1 MSSMNDINEFDPN
14 LPTDRQPLTE
24 WDQPMDEA
32 DAYIDPYEG
41 TDWDEVSDADA
52 DWRWETDDAY
62 IMEAQDYYD
71 DEQAFGSAGFGMDET
86 YDF

>member
-1 MSSMNDINEFDPN
+1 
-14 LPTDRQPLTE
+14 
-24 WDQPMDEA
+24 MDEA
-32 DAYIDPYEG
+32 DAYV
-41 TDWDEVSDADA
+41 DWDEVSDADA